1 MKNTIKIL
9 FFAVLVLVAIL
20 AIPSFCKAV
29 DADYSMDLQY
39 DGNVVAG
46 EEKNANAILNMGQT
60 VYNKVKITVKVSGP
74 ATPTLLATDSLGTEI
89 DIAQTG
95 QWGNGF
101 MVGGGSSNVTA
112 IRATFP
118 KAGTYTITLSLVDM
132 DNNDDIITTKDFT
145 IEVGLNLTMSIDG
158 ETETK
163 YLTAGTTFESLNVE
177 DPTKDGYTFAGWYTD
192 AEFTTPFDETMALDE
207 NTTIYAKFEE
217 KTATVPEEPENPS
230 EEPETPNDDNNQTE
244 GENKPAEEEKD
255 DTPKTGVSSYV
266 GIAGAIDIFSVEK
279 IINKKKRNA

>member
-29 DADYSMDLQY
+29 DTDYSMDLQY

-95 QWGNGF
+95 QW
-101 MVGGGSSNVTA
+101 
-112 IRATFP
+112 
-118 KAGTYTITLSLVDM
+118 
-132 DNNDDIITTKDFT
+132 
-145 IEVGLNLTMSIDG
+145 E
-158 ETETK
+158 
-163 YLTAGTTFESLNVE
+163 
-177 DPTKDGYTFAGWYTD
+177 
-192 AEFTTPFDETMALDE
+192 MALW
-207 NTTIYAKFEE
+207 
-217 KTATVPEEPENPS
+217 
-230 EEPETPNDDNNQTE
+230 
-244 GENKPAEEEKD
+244 
-255 DTPKTGVSSYV
+255 
-266 GIAGAIDIFSVEK
+266 
-279 IINKKKRNA
+279 